1 MQSII
6 ALLILAASP
15 DAVQPAIGTEASET
29 KPVKVKKVCRP
40 GSATGT
46 RMSSKICK
54 TQSEWDAQLG
64 ADSTKLD
71 SQRGGN

>member
-1 MQSII
+1 MQTII
-6 ALLILAASP
+6 TLLLLAASP
-15 DAVQPAIGTEASET
+15 DAATSTTGTETPAA

-54 TQSEWDAQLG
+54 TQAEWDAQLG